1 MSTNRKLVLLALMA
15 IVLSLTLPSCDSGSP
30 GETNAE
36 VRVLGSSES
45 TTQARSVSSRS
56 AQAFSSGDVYIG
68 GEKVTDKLTASNTTG
83 QSTNNQEFT
92 TTVEVPAVEKIE
104 YRVEPKSGFVFD
116 EWEFDRRNMLRR
128 DHPSDWRSIMMEI
141 LDAIKGD
148 NETISINPRY
158 IKYIRP
164 TFDRGAYYEPSG
176 AYYDPKYDRYDSD
189 GSSTKP
195 FKDMAALIEFI
206 TDKKWQYF
214 DDDELTIKIKSGTI
228 DSLDLSDLTDSTSDR
243 RYWDENELEIELTI
257 AGGYNDDWNVS
268 SNKTVIKEIVLP
280 DFDWSKEEVEIE
292 IEFRNIE
299 FTELDYSMTDTEI
312 GDYEVEMD
320 FRNCEVGKLKNT
332 RGVINGLIVKEIDSS
347 SSDLTFVNSV
357 APYNPSYTYYHSVI
371 NDWSNGTINGKNNIV
386 VGGKDPE
393 NDANNHYIINEFD
406 GYKTNQSDLIEEL
419 MQATPLIEDQIKLS
433 GDDDDDILEEDIEGR
448 DRFLFDDDYSKRDDD
463 DDRDD
468 NHWDDD
474 DWDDDKFDD
483 DAFWG
488 SDYKNIKVSYG
499 PYEYRWD

>member
-36 VRVLGSSES
+36 VRVIGSSAKTA
-45 TTQARSVSSRS
+45 TTLSVSSRS
-56 AQAFSSGDVYIG
+56 NQQGFSSGEIFIG
-68 GEKVTDKLTASNTTG
+68 DENITDRLTATPATG
-83 QSTNNQEFT
+83 QNGTNNLEFT

-128 DHPSDWRSIMMEI
+128 DYPNDWRSIMMEI

-164 TFDRGAYYEPSG
+164 TFDRGAYYDSG
-176 AYYDPKYDRYDSD
+176 YNGEDSD

-195 FKDMAALIEFI
+195 FKDMAALIKFI
-206 TDKKWQYF
+206 TDEKWQYF

-228 DSLDLSDLTDSTSDR
+228 DSLDLSDLTDSTSVR
-243 RYWDENELEIELTI
+243 RYWDDDELEIELTI
-257 AGGYNDDWNVS
+257 AGGYNDNWNVS
-268 SNKTVIKEIVLP
+268 SNKTVIEKIVLP

-299 FTELDYSMTDTEI
+299 FIELDYSMTDTEI

-320 FRNCEVGKLKNT
+320 FRNCEVGTLKNA
-332 RGVINGLIVKEIDSS
+332 RGVINGLIVKSIDSS
-347 SSDLTFVNSV
+347 SSNLTFVNSV
-357 APYNPSYTYYHSVI
+357 APYNSNYTYYHSIVKNWTSGDI
-371 NDWSNGTINGKNNIV
+371 KGQNNIV
-386 VGGKDPE
+386 VGGKGPE
-393 NDANNHYIINEFD
+393 NDANNHYIINGFD
-406 GYKTNQSDLIEEL
+406 GYKTDNPDLIEEL
-419 MQATPLIEDQIKLS
+419 MQATPLVENQIKF
-433 GDDDDDILEEDIEGR
+433 GDDDDILEEDIEGR
-448 DRFLFDDDYSKRDDD
+448 DRFLFDDDYFERD
-463 DDRDD
+463 
-468 NHWDDD
+468 DDD
-474 DWDDDKFDD
+474 DWDDDRFDD
-483 DAFWG
+483 DDWDDDIFNDDRYWG
-488 SDYKNIKVSYG
+488 NPQDIRVSYG
-499 PYEYRWD
+499 PYEYRWDY

>member
-15 IVLSLTLPSCDSGSP
+15 IVLSLALPSCDSGSP

-36 VRVLGSSES
+36 VRVIGSSAKTA
-45 TTQARSVSSRS
+45 TTLSLSSRS
-56 AQAFSSGDVYIG
+56 NQQGFSSGEIFIG
-68 GEKVTDKLTASNTTG
+68 DENITDRLTATPATG
-83 QSTNNQEFT
+83 QNGTNNLEFT
-92 TTVEVPAVEKIE
+92 TTVEVHAVEKIE

-128 DHPSDWRSIMMEI
+128 DYPNDWRSIMMEI

-164 TFDRGAYYEPSG
+164 TFDRGAYYDPG
-176 AYYDPKYDRYDSD
+176 YDGEDSD

-228 DSLDLSDLTDSTSDR
+228 DSLDLSDLTDSTSVR
-243 RYWDENELEIELTI
+243 RYWDDDELEIELTI
-257 AGGYNDDWNVS
+257 AGGYDDNWNVS
-268 SNKTVIKEIVLP
+268 SDKTVIRKLVLP

-299 FTELDYSMTDTEI
+299 FIELDYSMTDTEI

-320 FRNCEVGKLKNT
+320 FRNCEVGTLKNA
-332 RGVINGLIVKEIDSS
+332 RGVINGLIVEEVDETTSKN
-347 SSDLTFVNSV
+347 LTFVNSV
-357 APYNPSYTYYHSVI
+357 APYNSSYTYYHSIVKNWTSGDI
-371 NDWSNGTINGKNNIV
+371 KGQNNIV
-386 VGGKDPE
+386 VGGKGPE
-393 NDANNHYIINEFD
+393 NDANNHYIINGFD
-406 GYKTNQSDLIEEL
+406 GYKTNQSDLIEKL
-419 MQATPLIEDQIKLS
+419 MKATPLIEDQIKLS
-433 GDDDDDILEEDIEGR
+433 GDDDDDILEEDIEG
-448 DRFLFDDDYSKRDDD
+448 
-463 DDRDD
+463 
-468 NHWDDD
+468 
-474 DWDDDKFDD
+474 
-483 DAFWG
+483 
-488 SDYKNIKVSYG
+488 
-499 PYEYRWD
+499 

>member
-36 VRVLGSSES
+36 VRVIGSSAKTA
-45 TTQARSVSSRS
+45 TTLSVSSRS
-56 AQAFSSGDVYIG
+56 NQQGFSSGEIFIG
-68 GEKVTDKLTASNTTG
+68 DENITDRLTATPATG
-83 QSTNNQEFT
+83 QNGTNDLEFT

-128 DHPSDWRSIMMEI
+128 DYPNDWRSIMMEI

-164 TFDRGAYYEPSG
+164 TFDRGAYY
-176 AYYDPKYDRYDSD
+176 DPKYEIDDSD

-195 FKDMAALIEFI
+195 FKDMADLIEFI
-206 TDKKWQYF
+206 TNEKWQDF

-228 DSLDLSDLTDSTSDR
+228 DSLDLSELTGSNSGGI
-243 RYWDENELEIELTI
+243 YWDDDELEIELTI
-257 AGGYNDDWNVS
+257 AGGYDNNWNVS
-268 SNKTVIKEIVLP
+268 RDKTVIEKIVLP

-299 FTELDYSMTDTEI
+299 FTELDYSMSDTEY

-320 FRNCEVGKLKNT
+320 FRNCEVGTLKNA
-332 RGVINGLIVKEIDSS
+332 RGVINGLIVKAIDSS
-347 SSDLTFVNSV
+347 SSNLTFVNSV
-357 APYNPSYTYYHSVI
+357 APYNSSYTYYHSI
-371 NDWSNGTINGKNNIV
+371 IKDWSKGAIKGQNNIV
-386 VGGKDPE
+386 VSGSNTPPSVGN
-393 NDANNHYIINEFD
+393 NDNTYVASFD
-406 GYKTNQSDLIEEL
+406 GYKTNQPDLIENL
-419 MQATPLIEDQIKLS
+419 MQATPLGEDQVKF
-433 GDDDDDILEEDIEGR
+433 GDDDDILEEDIEGR
-448 DRFLFDDDYSKRDDD
+448 DRFLFDDDYSKR
-463 DDRDD
+463 
-468 NHWDDD
+468 DDD

>member
-15 IVLSLTLPSCDSGSP
+15 IVLFLTLISCESGSP

-36 VRVLGSSES
+36 VRVIGSSAKTA
-45 TTQARSVSSRS
+45 TTLSLSSRS
-56 AQAFSSGDVYIG
+56 NQQGFSSGEIFIG
-68 GEKVTDKLTASNTTG
+68 DENITDRLTATPATG
-83 QSTNNQEFT
+83 QNGTNNLEFT

-128 DHPSDWRSIMMEI
+128 DYPNDWRSIMMEI

-164 TFDRGAYYEPSG
+164 TFDRGAYY
-176 AYYDPKYDRYDSD
+176 DPKYDRDDSD

-206 TDKKWQYF
+206 TNEKWQYF

-228 DSLDLSDLTDSTSDR
+228 DSLDLSDLTDSTSVR
-243 RYWDENELEIELTI
+243 RYWNENELEIELTI
-257 AGGYNDDWNVS
+257 AGGYNDNWNVS
-268 SNKTVIKEIVLP
+268 RDKTVIGKIVLP

-320 FRNCEVGKLKNT
+320 FSNCEVGTLKNA
-332 RGVINGLIVKEIDSS
+332 RGVINGLIVKAIDSS
-347 SSDLTFVNSV
+347 SSNLTFVNSV
-357 APYNPSYTYYHSVI
+357 APYISHYTYYHSVI
-371 NDWSNGTINGKNNIV
+371 NGWSNGTINGKNNIV
-386 VGGKDPE
+386 VFGSNTHPSEGN
-393 NDANNHYIINEFD
+393 NDNTYVASFD
-406 GYKTNQSDLIEEL
+406 GYKTNQSDLIEKL
-419 MQATPLIEDQIKLS
+419 MQATPLIEDDIKLS

-448 DRFLFDDDYSKRDDD
+448 DRFLFDDDYSER
-463 DDRDD
+463 
-468 NHWDDD
+468 DDD

-488 SDYKNIKVSYG
+488 SDYRNIKVSYG